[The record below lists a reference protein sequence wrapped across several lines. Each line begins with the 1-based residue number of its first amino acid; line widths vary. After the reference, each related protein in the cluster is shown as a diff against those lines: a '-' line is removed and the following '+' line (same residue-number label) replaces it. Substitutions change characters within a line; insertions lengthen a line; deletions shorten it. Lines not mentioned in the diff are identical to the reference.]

1 MRDVMTETRD
11 LRIFVLRVGT
21 SPLKLSYIVSVPD
34 GDTFNFGIHEI
45 GGILITLG
53 TEEYELS
60 KEVQITSWF
69 LSS

>member
-53 TEEYELS
+53 TEE
-60 KEVQITSWF
+60 
-69 LSS
+69 